1 MSIRFENEWVENAIK
16 KALGVKEGE
25 ITETDLDRVKYIR
38 IGDVNRN
45 GQLQVEVSKEEPP
58 RPFVD
63 TDGGDEWA
71 CCICGDDIRRFLEEK
86 KDNLTQPFMF
96 GFDYDEPDYD
106 PDASEQAWEKYK
118 ESITAEVFSDE
129 SRYDEMLET
138 LYKDLALFK
147 KLEVLRMIY
156 LHIPDYSFFEE
167 MKDLRALELVS
178 VEFDSTDG
186 SESLLGLEQLAAWLD

>member
-1 MSIRFENEWVENAIK
+1 MSIRFENEWVEKAIR
-16 KALGVKEGE
+16 KALGVQKGE
-25 ITETDLDRVKYIR
+25 ITEIDLDRVKYIR

-45 GQLQVEVSKEEPP
+45 GQLQVEVSTEEPP

-118 ESITAEVFSDE
+118 GS
-129 SRYDEMLET
+129 
-138 LYKDLALFK
+138 
-147 KLEVLRMIY
+147 
-156 LHIPDYSFFEE
+156 FEE

-186 SESLLGLEQLAAWLD
+186 SDSLLGLEQLAAWLD